1 MTQERFTGRRRAIL
15 TVLGLL
21 IAADI
26 ALGVYSWQLASA
38 PYTSPKQFDAISI
51 RLELLRDNIQ
61 SAQKI
66 KDAMPQTKSDCDKFE
81 HSLPPESAGSSS
93 MAAELDDI
101 AKKAGLRVEGF
112 SFKSNNSKEL
122 SEHGVTEESIDA
134 TVSGDYAAVARFV
147 NALQRSQKFYIMDGL
162 ALGGDSQTQKAS
174 GPLRV
179 ALHLRTYFRT
189 AA

>member
-1 MTQERFTGRRRAIL
+1 MTQERFTSRRRAIL
-15 TVLGLL
+15 AVLGVL

-26 ALGVYSWQLASA
+26 ALGAYSWQLASA
-38 PYTSPKQFDAISI
+38 PYTSPKQFDAMSI
-51 RLELLRDNIQ
+51 RLDALRANIQ

-81 HSLPPESAGSSS
+81 HSLPPVSAGSSS

-112 SFKSNNSKEL
+112 SFKPKAL

-162 ALGGDSQTQKAS
+162 AVTGDSQTQKAN

-179 ALHLRTYFRT
+179 AMHLRTYFRM

>member
-15 TVLGLL
+15 TLLGLL

-38 PYTSPKQFDAISI
+38 PYTSPKQFDAMSI
-51 RLELLRDNIQ
+51 RLATLGDNIQ

-66 KDAMPQTKSDCDKFE
+66 KDGMPQTKSDCDQFE
-81 HSLPPESAGSSS
+81 RSLPPESAGSSS

-101 AKKAGLRVEGF
+101 AKKSGLRVEGF
-112 SFKSNNSKEL
+112 SFKPKQIA
-122 SEHGVTEESIDA
+122 EHGVSEESIDA

-162 ALGGDSQTQKAS
+162 ALSGDSQTQKVS
-174 GPLRV
+174 GPLKV
-179 ALHLRTYFRT
+179 AVHLRTYFRM

>member
-1 MTQERFTGRRRAIL
+1 MTQERFTSRKRSIF

-38 PYTSPKQFDAISI
+38 PYTSPKQFDAMSI
-51 RLELLRDNIQ
+51 RLDALRANIQ

-81 HSLPPESAGSSS
+81 QALPPESAGSSS

-112 SFKSNNSKEL
+112 SFKPKQL
-122 SEHGVTEESIDA
+122 PDHGVTEESIEA

-162 ALGGDSQTQKAS
+162 SVSGDSQTQKAT

-179 ALHLRTYFRT
+179 AVHLRTYFRM

>member
-1 MTQERFTGRRRAIL
+1 MTEEHFTSRRRAIF

-21 IAADI
+21 VAADI
-26 ALGVYSWQLASA
+26 ALGAYSWQLASA
-38 PYTSPKQFDAISI
+38 PYTSPKQFDALSI
-51 RLELLRDNIQ
+51 RLDALRANIQ

-81 HSLPPESAGSSS
+81 HALPPESAGSSS
-93 MAAELDDI
+93 MATELDDI
-101 AKKAGLRVEGF
+101 AKQSGLRVEGF
-112 SFKSNNSKEL
+112 SFKPKEVPD
-122 SEHGVTEESIDA
+122 HGVTEENIDA

-162 ALGGDSQTQKAS
+162 AVSGDSQTQKAN

-179 ALHLRTYFRT
+179 TMHLRTYFRM

>member
-1 MTQERFTGRRRAIL
+1 MTQERFTSRKRSIL
-15 TVLGLL
+15 IVLGLL

-38 PYTSPKQFDAISI
+38 PYTSPKQFDAMTI
-51 RLELLRDNIQ
+51 RLDALRANIQ

-66 KDAMPQTKSDCDKFE
+66 KSEMPQTKSDCDKFE

-112 SFKSNNSKEL
+112 SFKSKQL
-122 SEHGVTEESIDA
+122 PEHGVTEESIDA
-134 TVSGDYAAVARFV
+134 TVSGDYPSVARFV
-147 NALQRSQKFYIMDGL
+147 NALQRSEKFYIMDGL
-162 ALGGDSQTQKAS
+162 ALSADSQTQKAS

-179 ALHLRTYFRT
+179 AIHLRTYFRVT
-189 AA
+189 A